1 VGFLFEFPKFCV
13 QTPQPGPFASE
24 TFGGPAAYVRIYP
37 KSGRKFEPEAP
48 VAICPLPDSHWQT
61 SRTVC
66 SALILCP
73 SKAIFGAIMK
83 LPRRTFLHLAAGA
96 AAVPTVSRMAWAQ
109 TYPTRPLRW
118 IVGFPPGG
126 GADTVARIVGPW
138 LSERLGQQV
147 IIENRPGASTN
158 IAAQAV
164 INSPPDGYTLL
175 FYGASTVV
183 NTSIFHN
190 LPFDVQRDIAPVS
203 GLVAYPM
210 VLVANPLVPA
220 KTVAELIAH
229 AKANPG
235 KVTMASFGTGS
246 ALHLAG
252 ELFKMMAGINMV
264 HVPYRGGAP
273 MVTDLIAGQVQVG
286 FDVMVTSLPHVRTGA
301 LRPLG
306 VAGNNRFDMLPD
318 VPTIAETVPGY
329 EAGTWAGVGVPKG
342 TTREIIARLNHEINA
357 GLANPTIKSRLADIG
372 TIPMV
377 FTAAEFGAH
386 VAAESEKWAKVVKFA
401 GIKPE

>member
-1 VGFLFEFPKFCV
+1 
-13 QTPQPGPFASE
+13 
-24 TFGGPAAYVRIYP
+24 
-37 KSGRKFEPEAP
+37 
-48 VAICPLPDSHWQT
+48 
-61 SRTVC
+61 
-66 SALILCP
+66 
-73 SKAIFGAIMK
+73 MK
-83 LPRRTFLHLAAGA
+83 LPRRRFLHLATGA
-96 AAVPTVSRMAWAQ
+96 AALPVVPRIARAQ
-109 TYPTRPLRW
+109 SYPMRPVRW

-126 GADTVARIVGPW
+126 GADTVTRILGQW

-175 FYGASTVV
+175 FYGASTLI
-183 NTSIFHN
+183 NTSMFPN
-190 LPFDVQRDIAPVS
+190 LPFDVRRDIAPVS

-210 VLVANPLVPA
+210 LLVANPSVPA
-220 KTVAELIAH
+220 TTVTELIAH

-246 ALHLAG
+246 ASHLAG
-252 ELFKMMAGINMV
+252 ELFKMMAGINLV

-301 LRPLG
+301 LRALG
-306 VAGNNRFDMLPD
+306 VAGSNRFDMLPD

-329 EAGTWAGVGVPKG
+329 EARTWAGVGVPKG
-342 TTREIIARLNHEINA
+342 TPAEIIARLNQEINA
-357 GLANPTIKSRLADIG
+357 GLANPTIKSKLAEVG
-372 TIPMV
+372 TIPMI
-377 FTAAEFGAH
+377 FTAREFGAYIA
-386 VAAESEKWAKVVKFA
+386 VESEKWAKV
-401 GIKPE
+401 I

>member
-1 VGFLFEFPKFCV
+1 
-13 QTPQPGPFASE
+13 
-24 TFGGPAAYVRIYP
+24 
-37 KSGRKFEPEAP
+37 
-48 VAICPLPDSHWQT
+48 
-61 SRTVC
+61 
-66 SALILCP
+66 
-73 SKAIFGAIMK
+73 MK
-83 LPRRTFLHLAAGA
+83 LSRRLFLHLTAGA
-96 AAVPTVSRMAWAQ
+96 AALPGVSRMARAQ
-109 TYPTRPLRW
+109 AYPTRPIRW

-126 GADTVARIVGPW
+126 GADTVARIMGPW

-164 INSPPDGYTLL
+164 VNSPPDGYTLF
-175 FYGASTVV
+175 FYGASTLV
-183 NTSIFHN
+183 NTSIFQN
-190 LPFDVQRDIAPVS
+190 LPFDVKRDIAPVS

-210 VLVANPLVPA
+210 MLVAHPSVPA
-220 KTVAELIAH
+220 KTIAELIAH

-246 ALHLAG
+246 ASHLAG

-301 LRPLG
+301 LRALG
-306 VAGNNRFDMLPD
+306 VAGNDRFDMLPD

-329 EAGTWAGVGVPKG
+329 EARTWAGVGVPKG
-342 TTREIIARLNHEINA
+342 TPPEIIARLNHEINA
-357 GLANPTIKSRLADIG
+357 GLANPTIKSRLAEVG
-372 TIPMV
+372 TIPMI
-377 FTAAEFGAH
+377 FTAAEFGAYI
-386 VAAESEKWAKVVKFA
+386 ATESEKWARVVKFA
-401 GIKPE
+401 SIKLE

>member
-1 VGFLFEFPKFCV
+1 
-13 QTPQPGPFASE
+13 
-24 TFGGPAAYVRIYP
+24 
-37 KSGRKFEPEAP
+37 
-48 VAICPLPDSHWQT
+48 
-61 SRTVC
+61 
-66 SALILCP
+66 
-73 SKAIFGAIMK
+73 MK
-83 LPRRTFLHLAAGA
+83 LHRRQLLKLAAGA
-96 AAVPTVSRMAWAQ
+96 AALPVVLRIARAQ
-109 TYPTRPLRW
+109 TYPTRPVRW

-126 GADTVARIVGPW
+126 GADTVTRIVGQW

-164 INSPPDGYTLL
+164 INSPPDGYALL
-175 FYGASTVV
+175 FYGASTLI
-183 NTSIFHN
+183 NTSMFPN
-190 LPFDVQRDIAPVS
+190 LPFDVRRDIAPVS
-203 GLVAYPM
+203 GLAAFPM
-210 VLVANPLVPA
+210 MLVANPSVPA

-246 ALHLAG
+246 ASHLAG

-301 LRPLG
+301 LRVLG

-318 VPTIAETVPGY
+318 VPTVAETVPGY
-329 EAGTWAGVGVPKG
+329 EARTWAGVGVPKG
-342 TTREIIARLNHEINA
+342 TPPEIIARLNHEINA
-357 GLANPTIKSRLADIG
+357 GLANPTIKSRLAEVG
-372 TIPMV
+372 TIPMI
-377 FTAAEFGAH
+377 FTAAEFGAYI
-386 VAAESEKWAKVVKFA
+386 AAESEKWARVVQFA
-401 GIKPE
+401 GIKLE

>member
-1 VGFLFEFPKFCV
+1 
-13 QTPQPGPFASE
+13 
-24 TFGGPAAYVRIYP
+24 
-37 KSGRKFEPEAP
+37 
-48 VAICPLPDSHWQT
+48 
-61 SRTVC
+61 
-66 SALILCP
+66 
-73 SKAIFGAIMK
+73 MK
-83 LPRRTFLHLAAGA
+83 LPRRRFLHLATGA
-96 AAVPTVSRMAWAQ
+96 AALPVVPRIARAQ
-109 TYPTRPLRW
+109 SYPMRPVRW

-126 GADTVARIVGPW
+126 GADTVTRILGQW

-175 FYGASTVV
+175 FYGASTLI
-183 NTSIFHN
+183 NTSMFPN
-190 LPFDVQRDIAPVS
+190 LPFDVRRDIAPVS

-210 VLVANPLVPA
+210 LLVANPSVPA
-220 KTVAELIAH
+220 TTVTELIAH

-246 ALHLAG
+246 ASHLAG
-252 ELFKMMAGINMV
+252 ELFKMMAGINLV

-301 LRPLG
+301 LRALG
-306 VAGNNRFDMLPD
+306 VAGSNRFDMLPD

-329 EAGTWAGVGVPKG
+329 EARAWAGVGVPKG
-342 TTREIIARLNHEINA
+342 TPAEIIARLNQEINA
-357 GLANPTIKSRLADIG
+357 GLANPTIKSKLAEVG
-372 TIPMV
+372 TIPMI
-377 FTAAEFGAH
+377 FTAREFGAYIA
-386 VAAESEKWAKVVKFA
+386 VESEKWAKVIRVA
-401 GIKPE
+401 NIMPE

>member
-1 VGFLFEFPKFCV
+1 
-13 QTPQPGPFASE
+13 
-24 TFGGPAAYVRIYP
+24 
-37 KSGRKFEPEAP
+37 
-48 VAICPLPDSHWQT
+48 
-61 SRTVC
+61 
-66 SALILCP
+66 
-73 SKAIFGAIMK
+73 MK
-83 LPRRTFLHLAAGA
+83 LPRRRLLQLVASATALPLFSCL
-96 AAVPTVSRMAWAQ
+96 AWAQ
-109 TYPTRPLRW
+109 SYPTRPLRV

-126 GADTVARIVGPW
+126 GADTVTRIVGQW
-138 LSERLGQQV
+138 LSERLDQQV

-175 FYGASTVV
+175 SYGASTII

-190 LPFDVQRDIAPVS
+190 LPFDVKRDIAPVS
-203 GLVAYPM
+203 GLVAFPM
-210 VLVANPLVPA
+210 VLVANPSVPA
-220 KTVAELIAH
+220 RSVAELIAH

-246 ALHLAG
+246 ASHLAG

-301 LRPLG
+301 LRALG
-306 VAGNNRFDMLPD
+306 VAGNKRFDMLPD
-318 VPTIAETVPGY
+318 VPTVAETVPGY
-329 EAGTWAGVGVPKG
+329 EARTWAGVGVPKG
-342 TTREIIARLNHEINA
+342 TPLEIIARLNHEINA
-357 GLANPTIKSRLADIG
+357 GLANSTIKSRLAEVG
-372 TIPMV
+372 TIPMI
-377 FTAAEFGAH
+377 FTDTEFGAYI
-386 VAAESEKWAKVVKFA
+386 AAESEKWAEVVKFA

>member
-1 VGFLFEFPKFCV
+1 
-13 QTPQPGPFASE
+13 
-24 TFGGPAAYVRIYP
+24 
-37 KSGRKFEPEAP
+37 
-48 VAICPLPDSHWQT
+48 
-61 SRTVC
+61 
-66 SALILCP
+66 
-73 SKAIFGAIMK
+73 MK
-83 LPRRTFLHLAAGA
+83 PPRRDFLRLAAA
-96 AAVPTVSRMAWAQ
+96 AAALATGPRIAWAQ
-109 TYPTRPLRW
+109 TYPVRPLRW

-126 GADTVARIVGPW
+126 GADTVARIMGPW

-164 INSPPDGYTLL
+164 VNSPPDGYTLL

-190 LPFDVQRDIAPVS
+190 LPFNVLRDIAPVS

-210 VLVANPLVPA
+210 LLAAHPSVPA

-229 AKANPG
+229 AEANPG

-246 ALHLAG
+246 ASHLAG

-273 MVTDLIAGQVQVG
+273 MVTNLIGGQVQVG

-301 LRPLG
+301 LRALG
-306 VAGNNRFDMLPD
+306 VAGKNRFDMLPD
-318 VPTIAETVPGY
+318 VPSIAETLPGY
-329 EAGTWAGVGVPKG
+329 EARTWAGIGVPNG
-342 TTREIIARLNHEINA
+342 TPLEIIARLNREINA
-357 GLANPTIKSRLADIG
+357 GLADPTIKARLAEVG
-372 TIPMV
+372 TIPMILS
-377 FTAAEFGAH
+377 AAEFGAYA
-386 VAAESEKWAKVVKFA
+386 AAESEKWAKVVKFA

>member
-1 VGFLFEFPKFCV
+1 
-13 QTPQPGPFASE
+13 
-24 TFGGPAAYVRIYP
+24 
-37 KSGRKFEPEAP
+37 
-48 VAICPLPDSHWQT
+48 
-61 SRTVC
+61 
-66 SALILCP
+66 
-73 SKAIFGAIMK
+73 MK
-83 LPRRTFLHLAAGA
+83 LPRRKFLHLAAGA
-96 AAVPTVSRMAWAQ
+96 AALPAFSRIARAQ
-109 TYPTRPLRW
+109 AYPSRPVRW

-126 GADTVARIVGPW
+126 GADTVTRIVGQP

-175 FYGASTVV
+175 YYGASTLI
-183 NTSIFHN
+183 NASMFPN
-190 LPFDVQRDIAPVS
+190 LPFDVRRDIAPVS
-203 GLVAYPM
+203 GLAAFPM
-210 VLVANPLVPA
+210 MLVVNPSVPA

-246 ALHLAG
+246 ASHLAG

-273 MVTDLIAGQVQVG
+273 MVTDLIAGQVQVA
-286 FDVMVTSLPHVRTGA
+286 FDVMVTSLPHVRTGG
-301 LRPLG
+301 LRALG

-318 VPTIAETVPGY
+318 VPTVAETVPGY
-329 EAGTWAGVGVPKG
+329 EARTWAGVGVPKG
-342 TTREIIARLNHEINA
+342 TPTEIIARLNHEINA
-357 GLANPTIKSRLADIG
+357 GLANPTIKSRLAEIG
-372 TIPMV
+372 TIPMI
-377 FTAAEFGAH
+377 FTSAEFGAY

>member
-1 VGFLFEFPKFCV
+1 
-13 QTPQPGPFASE
+13 
-24 TFGGPAAYVRIYP
+24 
-37 KSGRKFEPEAP
+37 
-48 VAICPLPDSHWQT
+48 
-61 SRTVC
+61 
-66 SALILCP
+66 
-73 SKAIFGAIMK
+73 MK
-83 LPRRTFLHLAAGA
+83 LPRRKFLYLAASA
-96 AAVPTVSRMAWAQ
+96 AALPAVSPVAWAQ
-109 TYPTRPLRW
+109 AYPSRPVRW

-126 GADTVARIVGPW
+126 GADTVTRIVGQW

-175 FYGASTVV
+175 FYGASTLI
-183 NTSIFHN
+183 NTSMFPN
-190 LPFDVQRDIAPVS
+190 LAFDVRRDIAPVS
-203 GLVAYPM
+203 GLAAFPM
-210 VLVANPLVPA
+210 MLVANPSVPA

-235 KVTMASFGTGS
+235 KVTMASYGTGS
-246 ALHLAG
+246 ASHLAG

-301 LRPLG
+301 LRALG

-318 VPTIAETVPGY
+318 VPTVAETVPGY
-329 EAGTWAGVGVPKG
+329 DAGTWAGVGVPKG
-342 TTREIIARLNHEINA
+342 TSTEIIARLNHEINA
-357 GLANPTIKSRLADIG
+357 GLANPTIKSRFAEIG
-372 TIPMV
+372 TIPMI
-377 FTAAEFGAH
+377 FTSAEFGAY
-386 VAAESEKWAKVVKFA
+386 VAAESEKWAKVIQFA

>member
-1 VGFLFEFPKFCV
+1 MVADH
-13 QTPQPGPFASE
+13 Q
-24 TFGGPAAYVRIYP
+24 GGEHQGGISR
-37 KSGRKFEPEAP
+37 F
-48 VAICPLPDSHWQT
+48 VADMLERDA
-61 SRTVC
+61 V
-66 SALILCP
+66 
-73 SKAIFGAIMK
+73 K
-83 LPRRTFLHLAAGA
+83 LPRRNFLHLAAGA
-96 AAVPTVSRMAWAQ
+96 AALPAFSRIARAQ
-109 TYPTRPLRW
+109 AYPSRPVRW

-126 GADTVARIVGPW
+126 GADTVTRIVGQP

-175 FYGASTVV
+175 YYGASTLI
-183 NTSIFHN
+183 NASMFPN
-190 LPFDVQRDIAPVS
+190 LPFDVRRDIAPVS
-203 GLVAYPM
+203 GLAAFPM
-210 VLVANPLVPA
+210 MLVVNPSVPA

-246 ALHLAG
+246 ASHLAG

-273 MVTDLIAGQVQVG
+273 MVTDLIAGQVQVA
-286 FDVMVTSLPHVRTGA
+286 FDVMVTSLPHVRTGG
-301 LRPLG
+301 LRALG

-318 VPTIAETVPGY
+318 VPTVAETVPGY
-329 EAGTWAGVGVPKG
+329 EARTWAGVGVPKG
-342 TTREIIARLNHEINA
+342 TPTEIIARLNHEINA
-357 GLANPTIKSRLADIG
+357 GLANPTIKSRLAEIG
-372 TIPMV
+372 TIPMI
-377 FTAAEFGAH
+377 FTSAEFGAY

>member
-1 VGFLFEFPKFCV
+1 MLERDAV
-13 QTPQPGPFASE
+13 
-24 TFGGPAAYVRIYP
+24 
-37 KSGRKFEPEAP
+37 
-48 VAICPLPDSHWQT
+48 
-61 SRTVC
+61 
-66 SALILCP
+66 
-73 SKAIFGAIMK
+73 K
-83 LPRRTFLHLAAGA
+83 LPRRKFLHLAAGA
-96 AAVPTVSRMAWAQ
+96 AALPAFSRIARAQ
-109 TYPTRPLRW
+109 AYPSRPVRW

-126 GADTVARIVGPW
+126 GADTVTRIVGQP

-175 FYGASTVV
+175 YYGASTLI
-183 NTSIFHN
+183 NASMFPN
-190 LPFDVQRDIAPVS
+190 LPFDVRRDIAPVS
-203 GLVAYPM
+203 GLAAFPM
-210 VLVANPLVPA
+210 MLVVNPSVPA

-246 ALHLAG
+246 ASHLAG

-273 MVTDLIAGQVQVG
+273 MVTDLIAGQVQVA
-286 FDVMVTSLPHVRTGA
+286 FDVMVTSLPHVRTGG
-301 LRPLG
+301 LRALG

-318 VPTIAETVPGY
+318 VPTVAETVPGY
-329 EAGTWAGVGVPKG
+329 EARTWAGVGVPKG
-342 TTREIIARLNHEINA
+342 TPTEIIARLNHEINA
-357 GLANPTIKSRLADIG
+357 GLANPTIKSRLAEIG
-372 TIPMV
+372 TIPMI
-377 FTAAEFGAH
+377 FTSVEFGAY